1 MKLRSHITHAKQLY
15 NDLDRSIFT
24 DKNTTKLLK
33 GSGNENHRYDENFPF
48 EINSVWYTQNWVRD
62 NTNLSDPLEVQ
73 TAINFNR
80 YFYLLSSR
88 PLNLFFRTPQDEWAS
103 RNNDEY
109 VLAVRN
115 EYFFIHS
122 VLHPKAKIKKAYL
135 NLFMINPYVKNE
147 GFGKALLQWY
157 ERFLKNFGIEYI
169 YLTPLKRAGRDDAYT
184 YWFKQG
190 FDYVKDPDLM
200 ANLGAFLEG
209 DKDRKGM
216 VSRNPYY
223 PPATTWPGRQ
233 PGPWLSLQQTIV
245 NPVERKTLS
254 YYETVNPRVHQ
265 IQIPG
270 SKSKW
275 YSVHMWK
282 QIDATTLSV
291 HPNATFQ
298 AYLDAV
304 PTEVVPFDEPVG
316 FHYMVSLNSN
326 TYLRRVEGDLPP
338 EDSDEYR
345 VLREQME
352 CESKP
357 IFFKKINEVR
367 RREGIPDADKPTEY
381 TKEMMQDDYD
391 TCSAFQSFLTS
402 ASAPDLDAIFNVALD
417 TKVPPSPPSTSGKT
431 IDTVDIIDP
440 TVIPAPIKT
449 LATEDDEESN
459 ATLPEDFG
467 AFNLDTSVGDI
478 VEAAQAQRNRIRA
491 REKADKEKEPPRQRL
506 KRSSIR
512 EQDEASTNQKAEQR
526 QDEVIDLTG
535 EDDQTEEEL
544 QLANYRKTAI
554 ERAKADMQKRFYK
567 EGANRSMT
575 FAQYLEQNR
584 IEYLYAIESQ
594 LSTIL
599 MRLRRR

>member
-24 DKNTTKLLK
+24 NKNIAKRLK

-62 NTNLSDPLEVQ
+62 NTNLADPLEVQ

-169 YLTPLKRAGRDDAYT
+169 YLTPLKRIGRDDAYT

-190 FDYVKDPDLM
+190 FDFVKDPNLM
-200 ANLGAFLEG
+200 ANLGAFLDG

-216 VSRNPYY
+216 VNNNPYY

-233 PGPWLSLQQTIV
+233 PGPWLSLQQPVV

-254 YYETVNPRVHQ
+254 YYETLNPRVHQ

-282 QIDATTLSV
+282 QIEATTPSV

-298 AYLDAV
+298 TYLDAI
-304 PTEVVPFDEPVG
+304 PTEVVPFDEPIG
-316 FHYMVSLNSN
+316 FHYMVNLDSN

-357 IFFKKINEVR
+357 IFFKKNNEVR
-367 RREGIPDADKPTEY
+367 RREGIPDVDKPTEY
-381 TKEMMQDDYD
+381 TKAMMQDDYD
-391 TCSAFQSFLTS
+391 TCSAFQAFSTYS
-402 ASAPDLDAIFNVALD
+402 SAPDLDAMFNVAVD
-417 TKVPPSPPSTSGKT
+417 TQVPPSPPSTNTK

-440 TVIPAPIKT
+440 TVIPAPIPT
-449 LATEDDEESN
+449 LDTTEEESN
-459 ATLPEDFG
+459 ATLPSDFA
-467 AFNLDTSVGDI
+467 AFDMDTSIGDI
-478 VEAAQAQRNRIRA
+478 IDAAQSQRARIRA
-491 REKADKEKEPPRQRL
+491 RETESDEKEPPRQRI
-506 KRSSIR
+506 KRQSIR
-512 EQDEASTNQKAEQR
+512 EQDEQTSNQQAQQR
-526 QDEVIDLTG
+526 QNEVIDLTG
-535 EDDQTEEEL
+535 EDNQTEEEI
-544 QLANYRKTAI
+544 QLAKYRQTAT
-554 ERAKADMQKRFYK
+554 ERAKAEMQKKYYK
-567 EGANRSMT
+567 EGQNRYMT
-575 FAQYLEQNR
+575 FAEYLEKNR

-594 LSTIL
+594 LATIL